1 MMNIE
6 EKIKEREDA
15 YKEAAAT
22 IQNQTARMHRIEGA
36 LATLR
41 EMQNT
46 EDGQTGAGTDE
57 AEEDSND

>member
-1 MMNIE
+1 MNIE
-6 EKIKEREDA
+6 EKIKELEDA
-15 YKEAAAT
+15 YKEAAST

-46 EDGQTGAGTDE
+46 EDEQTGAE

>member
-6 EKIKEREDA
+6 EKIKEMEDA
-15 YKEAAAT
+15 YKEAAST

-46 EDGQTGAGTDE
+46 EDEQTGAE
-57 AEEDSND
+57 AEEDSDD